1 MFKELLCYCDQ
12 SSVIDIFIFDLVNYS
27 LYLKFFIVV
36 TLGSQIIISK
46 SQKQKITSL
55 KYELDS

>member
-1 MFKELLCYCDQ
+1 MFKELLCYRDQ